1 LSFSNQPSGSV
12 GWASSA
18 IRASRSSGER
28 TPKRPADAVVGG
40 QQVGHEG
47 KVVSLDVAEQEGR
60 AAPLRHPRRDLG
72 GLQARADLGLDAD
85 KLSRL
90 AELFEKVGQA

>member
-18 IRASRSSGER
+18 IRASRS
-28 TPKRPADAVVGG
+28 VGG

-60 AAPLRHPRRDLG
+60 AAPLRHPRRDLR
-72 GLQARADLGLDAD
+72 GLQVRADLGLDAD